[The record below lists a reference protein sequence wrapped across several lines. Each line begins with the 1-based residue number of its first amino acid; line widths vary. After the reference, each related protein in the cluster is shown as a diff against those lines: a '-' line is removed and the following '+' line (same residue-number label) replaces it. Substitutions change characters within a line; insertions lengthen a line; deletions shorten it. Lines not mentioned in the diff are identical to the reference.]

1 MMNDEGQ
8 VIHPSSLIPHP
19 SRLLVVRLS
28 ALGDVI
34 HTLPAVMSLRDSY
47 DVSWVVEAPYA
58 DLVETVAG
66 VRAIPVRLKRWSPAA
81 ILGAGRSVR
90 GFEVAID
97 FQGLIKS
104 ALLARASGAPLR
116 YGFHRELVREKPAAL
131 FYNHRI
137 RVDRTKHVVDWN
149 NELAAAV
156 VEDRRPRLSST
167 QPNWKDFATDAQ
179 QRLGRFTNKIVL
191 LPGAGRLEKLWPLE
205 RFREIAKRY
214 GDRAVVVWGPG
225 ELDLA
230 HAIGG
235 TMAPATNL
243 RELAFVLKQA
253 SVVVG
258 GDTGPLH
265 LADALGTRV
274 VGLYG
279 PTDPR
284 RNGPYGL
291 LSRTIRGSGSMDSI
305 TATEVANRID
315 EVLL

>member
-1 MMNDEGQ
+1 MSNPDH
-8 VIHPSSLIPHP
+8 HPSSFILHP
-19 SRLLVVRLS
+19 SLLVIRLS

-47 DVSWVVEAPYA
+47 DVSWVVEEPYA

-97 FQGLIKS
+97 FQGLMKS
-104 ALLARASGAPLR
+104 ALLARASGATQR
-116 YGFHRELVREKPAAL
+116 YGFHRHLVREKPAAL

-149 NELAAAV
+149 NELAAAL
-156 VEDRRPRLSST
+156 PRHPAT
-167 QPNWKDFATDAQ
+167 PQPNWNDFATDAQ
-179 QRLGRFTNKIVL
+179 DRMTPFKNRIVL

-205 RFREIAKRY
+205 RFRDIAKRY
-214 GDRAVVVWGPG
+214 GARAVVVWGPG

-235 TMAPATNL
+235 SMAPATNL
-243 RELAFVLKQA
+243 RELAFVLKHA

-265 LADALGTRV
+265 LAEALGTRV

-284 RNGPYGL
+284 RNGPYGQ

-305 TATEVANRID
+305 TATAVANRID
-315 EVLL
+315 EVLE